1 MQAQAHALSNAGANQ
16 LRSSQGRPTLAV
28 FLELFFKAL
37 NEGDVKWCVLRNFDT
52 LPLENVA
59 DDIDILIE
67 RAQLSKIIRLLGEI
81 PYIVVTSVVLH
92 LHEASVFIG
101 GLECGGLH
109 IDFTFEFAWKGKLFF
124 GAADVLRRAHPYPK
138 WPVMQVAD
146 PIDTAM
152 NAFLNTYLST
162 GHIKERY
169 CATASVILQN
179 HLREAVARVGP
190 YIGSA
195 LAMELLAMVAAG
207 NYDGTPLLL
216 SRVRHALIA
225 RAFREQPLFSIL
237 RTARYYGRE
246 LRNCFNGRKCIRIA
260 MFGADGVGKTTLLAD
275 LEQRLGGT
283 AGLVRRVSF
292 RPKVVYGRP
301 TATAKPGVTM
311 SSRSKDRLLSFIRPF
326 IWCLDYWLYAFEL
339 FRSPSQLLI
348 FDRYFHDIIFAPGKY
363 HCSPWLGRLTTHL
376 VPMPDLLFI
385 LHAPAEVVC
394 SRKLGRDIPVG
405 DIEDHRK
412 MTREDTV
419 RYYSA
424 CDQFLQRRPNVV
436 VLDATLSRDRLLAHA
451 ELSALDVM
459 RRRAADYLVP
469 RQNR

>member
-1 MQAQAHALSNAGANQ
+1 MQAQAQAVSNAGANQ
-16 LRSSQGRPTLAV
+16 IHSSQGRPTLAA
-28 FLELFFKAL
+28 FLELFFRVL
-37 NEGDVKWCVLRNFDT
+37 NECDIEWCVLRNFDT
-52 LPLENVA
+52 LPVENIA

-67 RAQLSKIIRLLGEI
+67 RTELPKIIRLLGEMSC
-81 PYIVVTSVVLH
+81 IVVTSVVLH
-92 LHEASVFIG
+92 QHEASVFIG

-109 IDFTFEFAWKGKLFF
+109 LDFTFEFAWRGRLFF

-146 PIDTAM
+146 QIDTAM
-152 NAFLNTYLST
+152 NAFLNTYVSS
-162 GHIKERY
+162 GHIKEHY
-169 CATASVILQN
+169 CATASVILQK
-179 HLREAVARVGP
+179 HLREAVNRVAP
-190 YIGSA
+190 FIGSE
-195 LAMELLAMVAAG
+195 LAMKLLAMVAAG
-207 NYDGTPLLL
+207 DHDSTPLLL

-225 RAFREQPLFSIL
+225 RAFREQRLFSIL
-237 RTARYYGRE
+237 QTTRYYGRE

-260 MFGADGVGKTTLLAD
+260 MFGADGVGKTTLLGD
-275 LEQRLGGT
+275 LEQRLSGA

-301 TATAKPGVTM
+301 AATAKPRVTM
-311 SSRSKDRLLSFIRPF
+311 SSRSKDWLLSFIRPL

-376 VPMPDLLFI
+376 VPMPDLSFI
-385 LHAPAEVVC
+385 MRAPADVIC

-405 DIEDHRK
+405 DIEDHRR
-412 MTREDTV
+412 MTQEDTV

-451 ELSALDVM
+451 ELSALDLM
-459 RRRAADYLVP
+459 RRRVAASLVP
-469 RQNR
+469 MQNH